1 MRVFD
6 IMLEFRVVSFAKT
19 RSIVD
24 VCLLLSSLVGTFGSF
39 VSLNDS
45 PLSHSRVSLVC
56 VFGVFTPL
64 SQLGSL
70 MFQSPVMI
78 VGMEWWGMWLCRW
91 SAVHSWIEL
100 VLGWGFFWLY
110 ILISVMG
117 GHVAP
122 SLSMFRIM

>member
-6 IMLEFRVVSFAKT
+6 IMLEFRVVLFAKT
-19 RSIVD
+19 RLMVD
-24 VCLLLSSLVGTFGSF
+24 VCPLLSSLVGTFGKF
-39 VSLNDS
+39 VNLNDS

-56 VFGVFTPL
+56 AFRVFAPS

-70 MFQSPVMI
+70 MFQSLAMI

-100 VLGWGFFWLY
+100 VLGWGVFWLY
-110 ILISVMG
+110 ILISMMG

-122 SLSMFRIM
+122 SLLMFRIM